1 MTKKPSR
8 KQVII
13 PISSHNANSIMSKS
27 NTYIVNINRLLKD
40 VKSDVLANFIHV
52 DDKGMVITTNKVV
65 VTLDLNIIEKYI
77 KNVDDIDINKVISP
91 RLLYSKIYLKILDI
105 SYYIKDT
112 NLSIIPNIIERIIQT
127 THIFND
133 TILVSHPKI
142 IKASSKLDMVVIWV
156 DIWDS

>member
-1 MTKKPSR
+1 
-8 KQVII
+8 
-13 PISSHNANSIMSKS
+13 
-27 NTYIVNINRLLKD
+27 
-40 VKSDVLANFIHV
+40 V

-112 NLSIIPNIIERIIQT
+112 NLSIIPNIIERII
-127 THIFND
+127 
-133 TILVSHPKI
+133 
-142 IKASSKLDMVVIWV
+142 
-156 DIWDS
+156 